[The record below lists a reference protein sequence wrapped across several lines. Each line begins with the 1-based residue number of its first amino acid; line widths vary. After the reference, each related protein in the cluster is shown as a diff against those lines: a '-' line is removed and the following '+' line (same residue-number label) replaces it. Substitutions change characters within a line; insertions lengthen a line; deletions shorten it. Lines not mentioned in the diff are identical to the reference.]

1 MLSISLYYNAFCI
14 RRKIHILY
22 LPKNIR
28 DFLLIKKNCLGI
40 LFYKRIIYI
49 LFLWI
54 VYLCRHSL
62 LKINN
67 FFRGD
72 NLLFQTIATGHKID
86 HVCHHKCLNL
96 GLIRVIL
103 VEIKIFFWIRYIEIL
118 FLIRLSLFLCLVS
131 VSTIFYYKDII
142 TFLIL
147 KFFGGFHRY

>member
-14 RRKIHILY
+14 RRKIRILY

-28 DFLLIKKNCLGI
+28 DFLSIKKNFLGI

-54 VYLCRHSL
+54 VYLYRHSL

-67 FFRGD
+67 FFLGD

-86 HVCHHKCLNL
+86 HVYHHKCLNL

-103 VEIKIFFWIRYIEIL
+103 VGIKIFFWIRYIEIL
-118 FLIRLSLFLCLVS
+118 FLIRLS
-131 VSTIFYYKDII
+131 
-142 TFLIL
+142 
-147 KFFGGFHRY
+147 